1 MSNHMKDKKN
11 VNDNIDSVN
20 VVSSSNDLLVVGN
33 SYNEINISSHETT
46 WVLDSGVSHHV
57 TSRRDFFSSYTPGDY
72 GVVKMGNDGF
82 AKVFGI
88 GTICLQTN
96 TGFKLIL
103 HQVRHVPDI
112 RLDLI
117 STGTLDDEG
126 YSHAS
131 QNGKWKICKGSLIV
145 AKANKCC
152 HNGLYILEV
161 SIFNDFVNAI

>member
-1 MSNHMKDKKN
+1 M
-11 VNDNIDSVN
+11 NDNIDSVN
-20 VVSSSNDLLVVGN
+20 VASSNDLLVVCT
-33 SYNEINISSHETT
+33 SYNVVNISSHETT
-46 WVLDSGVSHHV
+46 WVLDSGASHHV

-82 AKVFGI
+82 AKVVDT

-96 TGFKLIL
+96 MGFKLIL

-131 QNGKWKICKGSLIV
+131 QNGK
-145 AKANKCC
+145 
-152 HNGLYILEV
+152 
-161 SIFNDFVNAI
+161 